1 MLRLILLFLS
11 VVIIFLVIQVGWPGL
26 IPILAVATAVYAFV
40 FLKDAPSRIP
50 LTVLAT
56 AYVLQALLLAW
67 GLLWTMQQI
76 EAALTVDQEVEPV
89 FELLA
94 GSDGLQNFWA
104 LLGGFLFAAILF
116 GLLLG
121 LAMQRNRRAANVHG
135 DQTRNK
141 SPSATLYRVLGTIP
155 AKWLVRDGQLITI
168 KAAKPPRSPTT
179 GPGEVEV
186 QRGHALILEK
196 EGLITD
202 ILPAGVHWVND
213 QERLAMVVPLY
224 GRADRVTVRNATTS
238 DGLQIADMEIMVF
251 HKVLSVSAPP
261 PVGGD
266 IFNFN
271 RDILQDQVWSA
282 SGATWEAGVRGITE
296 REARNVIADYE
307 MEDLVAMNGEERDEF
322 KKALQDKINAITKQF
337 MGVNVTVT
345 GLGAI
350 NAPDLAGEKLMA
362 VWAAAKDRESAR
374 EHATLQADIMEVNAK
389 ARAEAF
395 NTLMGVMNDW
405 LDRSS
410 NLKNLVAMSFIERM
424 ERVED
429 EPKGGVNQ
437 DLEALSKLYVVEAL
451 KGLTAP
457 QTTEDAKGHAQANS
471 GGEDI

>member
-89 FELLA
+89 FGLLA

-116 GLLLG
+116 ALLLW
-121 LAMQRNRRAANVHG
+121 LSAQFNRRATDQPANP
-135 DQTRNK
+135 TRPR
-141 SPSATLYRVLGTIP
+141 SPSQIIHRALGTTP

-196 EGLITD
+196 LGVVTA
-202 ILPAGVHWVND
+202 ILPAGLHWVND
-213 QERLAMVVPLY
+213 MERLAMLVPLY
-224 GRADRVTVRNATTS
+224 GQADRVTVRNAATS

-251 HKVLSVSAPP
+251 HKVHSDDATPQ
-261 PVGGD
+261 VGDG
-266 IFNFN
+266 IFKFN
-271 RDILQDQVWSA
+271 PDILQDQVWSA

-307 MEDLVAMNGEERDEF
+307 MEELVAMNGDERDQF
-322 KKALQDKINAITKQF
+322 KKALQEKINAITRPF
-337 MGVNVTVT
+337 MGVTVTVT
-345 GLGAI
+345 GLGTI
-350 NAPDLAGEKLMA
+350 NPPDLAGEKLMA
-362 VWAAAKDRESAR
+362 AWAAEKDRESAR
-374 EHATLQADIMEVNAK
+374 EHAALQADIMGVTAN
-389 ARAEAF
+389 ARAGAF
-395 NTLMGVMNDW
+395 NTLMGAMNDW

-410 NLKNLVAMSFIERM
+410 HLKNLVAMSFIERM

-429 EPKGGVNQ
+429 APQGGVNQ

-471 GGEDI
+471 GGEAI